1 MSQFFFYQ
9 TRVSVIKLISI
20 FVLQV
25 AQMMVVVASAFIVSW
40 TPFYVITFISQV
52 QPKSFLKDSNFLFTM
67 LLIHWFGFLHS
78 CINPIIYNFMN
89 EKFHRNFKQ
98 ILHRC
103 WIKRH
108 SFRKNSTLL
117 FGSSSRSSKSKGLE
131 NSPCTEGRQRQQ
143 QCQLGSERHR
153 IREKGLPDI
162 LNHRGHQKLMG
173 HAFIVYGKSSSS
185 SSKGRKKQAF
195 I

>member
-1 MSQFFFYQ
+1 
-9 TRVSVIKLISI
+9 
-20 FVLQV
+20 
-25 AQMMVVVASAFIVSW
+25 MMVVVAIAFIVSW
-40 TPFYVITFISQV
+40 SPFYIITFITQV
-52 QPKSFLKDSNFLFTM
+52 QEKSFLKESNFLFTM

-103 WIKRH
+103 WIQRH

-117 FGSSSRSSKSKGLE
+117 FGSSSRSGKSNSLE
-131 NSPCTEGRQRQQ
+131 NSPCTRARQRQQ
-143 QCQLGSERHR
+143 QQVTAERQR
-153 IREKGLPDI
+153 IVGREEGIPAVV
-162 LNHRGHQKLMG
+162 NCNEPYR
-173 HAFIVYGKSSSS
+173 HAFMVDGKCSYSLNRERRQKN
-185 SSKGRKKQAF
+185 SKQVF

>member
-1 MSQFFFYQ
+1 
-9 TRVSVIKLISI
+9 
-20 FVLQV
+20 
-25 AQMMVVVASAFIVSW
+25 MMVVVALAFIVSW

-103 WIKRH
+103 WIQRH

-117 FGSSSRSSKSKGLE
+117 FGSSSRSSKSNSLE
-131 NSPCTEGRQRQQ
+131 NSPCTRGRQRPTTMSAGLRTSQDSGEGSTGHFKSPWPSGTRGSWVH
-143 QCQLGSERHR
+143 CQWQ
-153 IREKGLPDI
+153 I
-162 LNHRGHQKLMG
+162 LVFFQTKKKTGFHMKFNILKT
-173 HAFIVYGKSSSS
+173 FI
-185 SSKGRKKQAF
+185 
-195 I
+195 

>member
-1 MSQFFFYQ
+1 M
-9 TRVSVIKLISI
+9 I
-20 FVLQV
+20 
-25 AQMMVVVASAFIVSW
+25 VVAIAFIVSW

-52 QPKSFLKDSNFLFTM
+52 QQRSFLKESNFLFTM

-103 WIKRH
+103 LIQRH

-117 FGSSSRSSKSKGLE
+117 FGSSSKSSKSNSLE
-131 NSPCTEGRQRQQ
+131 NSPCMRGRQRQQ
-143 QCQLGSERHR
+143 QQR
-153 IREKGLPDI
+153 IGGREKGIPNVITYNEHHRNSLENSPCIRGRQRQQQQRIGGREKGIPDVI
-162 LNHRGHQKLMG
+162 TYNRVM
-173 HAFIVYGKSSSS
+173 
-185 SSKGRKKQAF
+185 
-195 I
+195 